1 MLRDSISETNN
12 LEPNMPTEFRN
23 EPFTDFSKPENAEA
37 MRKAIEKVKSELGR
51 EYPLVI
57 GGERITT
64 EGKFDSINPANRTQV
79 VGRFQKATKD
89 LANRA
94 VESAHQAFQTWKNTS
109 AEERADLLFRVAAI
123 VRERKHE
130 FSAWMIHEVGKSWPE
145 ADGDTAEA
153 IDFCEYYAREMLR
166 YAGPQPLTHIPG
178 EENRLEY
185 IPLGVGTVIPPWNF
199 PLAIMAGMTA
209 ASVVTGNT
217 VVLKPS
223 SDAPTIAYKFFE
235 ALEEA
240 GLLPG
245 VVNFMTGSGAE
256 VGDIIVD
263 HPKTRYVAFTG
274 SKEVGLR
281 INERAAKVHDGQIW
295 IKRVV
300 AEMGGKDAIIVADDA
315 NLDEAA
321 TGVVQSAFGFQG
333 QKCSACSRAIIDAK
347 VYDSMLEKIVERT
360 AKIKVG
366 DPTDSSTYMGAV
378 INQKA
383 FKSINEYVEKGKAE
397 GGRVIAGGGSDG
409 EQGFFIEPTVIA
421 DVKAGATIE
430 QEEIFGPVL
439 AVIKANDFDDALKI
453 ANDTQFGLTGAVYSS
468 DEAKLDRARKEFH
481 VGNLYLNRKC
491 TGALVGV
498 HPFGG
503 FNMSG
508 TDSKAGGRD
517 YLLLFMQAKVAAEKV
532 GATTQRA
539 ERGTAV

>member
-1 MLRDSISETNN
+1 
-12 LEPNMPTEFRN
+12 MPTEFRN
-23 EPFTDFSKPENAEA
+23 EPFTDFSKEENAQA
-37 MRKAIEKVKSELGR
+37 MRAALEKVRGELGR

-57 GGERITT
+57 GGERIET
-64 EGKFDSINPANRTQV
+64 EAKLDSINPANRTQV
-79 VGRFQKATKD
+79 VGRFQKATKE
-89 LANRA
+89 LANKA
-94 VESAHQAFQTWKNTS
+94 VETANETFQSWKKTS
-109 AEERADLLFRVAAI
+109 PEERADYLFRIAAI
-123 VRERKHE
+123 LRERKHE
-130 FSAWMIHEVGKSWPE
+130 FSAWMIHEVAKTWPE

-153 IDFCEYYAREMLR
+153 IDFLEFYGREMLR
-166 YAGPQPLTHIPG
+166 YAGDHPLVKLEG
-178 EENRLEY
+178 EDNKLEY
-185 IPLGVGTVIPPWNF
+185 IPLGVVAVIPPWNF

-209 ASVVTGNT
+209 AAFVTGNT

-240 GLLPG
+240 GLPPG

-256 VGDIIVD
+256 VGDVVVD
-263 HPKTRYVAFTG
+263 HPKTRFIAFTG
-274 SKEVGLR
+274 SREIGLR

-315 NLDEAA
+315 NLDDAA
-321 TGVVQSAFGFQG
+321 TGIVQSAFGFQG
-333 QKCSACSRAIIDAK
+333 QKCSACSRAIVDAS
-347 VYDSMLEKIVERT
+347 VYDEILEKVAERT
-360 AKIKVG
+360 AKIKTG
-366 DPTDSSTYMGAV
+366 DPNDPTTAMSAV
-378 INQKA
+378 INEKA
-383 FKSINEYVEKGKAE
+383 FKTINEYIEKGKSE

-409 EQGFFIEPTVIA
+409 EQGYFIEPTVIA
-421 DVKAGATIE
+421 DVKAGSTIE

-439 AVIKANDFDDALKI
+439 AVIKAEGYDDALNI
-453 ANDTQFGLTGAVYSS
+453 ANDTQYGLTGAVYSA
-468 DEAKLDRARKEFH
+468 DEAKLERARREFH

-517 YLLLFMQAKVAAEKV
+517 YLLLFMQAKISAEKV
-532 GATTQRA
+532 GATVSKRA
-539 ERGTAV
+539 EAGTAV

>member
-1 MLRDSISETNN
+1 MKK
-12 LEPNMPTEFRN
+12 MPTEFRN
-23 EPFTDFSKPENAEA
+23 EPFTDFTKEENAQA
-37 MRKAIEKVKSELGR
+37 MRDAIEKVKEQLGR

-57 GGERITT
+57 GGERIAT
-64 EGKFDSINPANRTQV
+64 GNMLDSYNPANRTQLI
-79 VGRFQKATKD
+79 GRFNKATKE
-89 LANRA
+89 L
-94 VESAHQAFQTWKNTS
+94 AHQAVEKAAEAFRTWKNTH
-109 AEERADLLFRVAAI
+109 AEDRAALLFRVAEI
-123 VRERKHE
+123 MRERKHE
-130 FSAWMIHEVGKSWPE
+130 LSAWMIHEVAKTWSE

-153 IDFCEYYAREMLR
+153 IDFCEFYGREMLR
-166 YAGPQPLTHIPG
+166 YASEQPLVHVPG
-178 EENRLEY
+178 EENKLDY
-185 IPLGVGTVIPPWNF
+185 VPLGVGAVIPPWNF
-199 PLAIMAGMTA
+199 PLAIMAGMTV

-223 SDAPTIAYKFFE
+223 SDAPAIAFKFFE
-235 ALEEA
+235 ILEEA
-240 GLLPG
+240 GLAPG

-256 VGDIIVD
+256 VGDVIVD

-281 INERAAKVHDGQIW
+281 INERAAKVNEGQIW

-315 NLDEAA
+315 DLDEAA

-333 QKCSACSRAIIDAK
+333 QKCSACSRAIIDAR
-347 VYDSMLEKIVERT
+347 VYDTMLDKIVERT
-360 AKIKVG
+360 AKIKLA
-366 DPTDSSTYMGAV
+366 DPADPATNMSAV
-378 INQKA
+378 INEKA
-383 FKSINEYVEKGKAE
+383 FKTINSYIEKGKSE
-397 GGRVIAGGGSDG
+397 GGRVVIGGGSDG
-409 EQGFFIEPTVIA
+409 EQGFFIEATVIA
-421 DVKAGATIE
+421 DVKPGATIE

-439 AVIKANDFDDALKI
+439 AVIKAENYDDALTI

-468 DEAKLDRARKEFH
+468 DEGKLHRARREFH

-517 YLLLFMQAKVAAEKV
+517 YLLLFLQAKVSAEKV
-532 GATTQRA
+532 ATN
-539 ERGTAV
+539 

>member
-1 MLRDSISETNN
+1 
-12 LEPNMPTEFRN
+12 MPTEFRN
-23 EPFTDFSKPENAEA
+23 EPLTDFITADNINAMLA
-37 MRKAIEKVKSELGR
+37 AVEKVNSQLGR

-64 EGKFDSINPANRTQV
+64 DSKIDSINPANRTQI
-79 VGRFQKATKD
+79 VGRFNKATKE
-89 LANRA
+89 LASRA
-94 VESAHQAFQTWKNTS
+94 VETASKTFETWKNVP
-109 AEERADLLFRVAAI
+109 AEDRAQLLFRGTELMRA
-123 VRERKHE
+123 RKHE
-130 FSAWMIHEVGKSWPE
+130 MSAWMIYEVAKSWPE

-153 IDFCEYYAREMLR
+153 IDFLEFYGREMLR
-166 YAGPQPLTHIPG
+166 YGAPQPLTKMAG
-178 EENRLEY
+178 EDNHLEY
-185 IPLGVGTVIPPWNF
+185 IPLGVGAVIPPWNF

-209 ASVVTGNT
+209 AAIVTGNT

-235 ALEEA
+235 LLEEA
-240 GLLPG
+240 GMPPG

-256 VGDIIVD
+256 VGDVIVD
-263 HPKTRYVAFTG
+263 HPKTRFIAFTG
-274 SKEVGLR
+274 SKEIGLR
-281 INERAAKVHDGQIW
+281 INERGAKVHDGQLW

-315 NLDEAA
+315 DLEEAA

-333 QKCSACSRAIIDAK
+333 QKCSACSRAIIDAR
-347 VYDSMLEKIVERT
+347 VYDPMIEKISERT
-360 AKIKVG
+360 AKIKLG
-366 DPTDSSTYMGAV
+366 DPRDNGNTMSAV
-378 INQKA
+378 VNEKA
-383 FKSINEYVEKGKAE
+383 FQTINGYIEKGKAE

-421 DVKAGATIE
+421 DVKAGSTIE

-439 AVIKANDFDDALKI
+439 AVIKANDYDDALRI
-453 ANDTQFGLTGAVYSS
+453 ANDTQFGLTGAVYST
-468 DEAKLDRARKEFH
+468 DEAKLDRARNEFH

-508 TDSKAGGRD
+508 TDSKAGGRE
-517 YLLLFMQAKVAAEKV
+517 YLLLFMQAKVSSEKV
-532 GATTQRA
+532 GATRKRA
-539 ERGTAV
+539 EAGTGI

>member
-1 MLRDSISETNN
+1 
-12 LEPNMPTEFRN
+12 MPTEFRN
-23 EPFTDFSKPENAEA
+23 EPFTDFSKGENAQA
-37 MRKAIEKVKSELGR
+37 MRAAIAKVQGELGR

-57 GGERITT
+57 GGERIKTDKKL
-64 EGKFDSINPANRTQV
+64 ESFNPADRTQV
-79 VGRFQKATKD
+79 VGRFQKATKE

-94 VESAHQAFQTWKNTS
+94 VEAANKTFQTWKNTS
-109 AEERADLLFRVAAI
+109 PTDRADLLFRLAALL
-123 VRERKHE
+123 RERKHE
-130 FSAWMIHEVGKSWPE
+130 LSAWMIHEVAKSWAE

-153 IDFCEYYAREMLR
+153 IDFCEFYGREMLR
-166 YAGPQPLTHIPG
+166 FANPPTLTKVPG

-185 IPLGVGTVIPPWNF
+185 IPLGVGAVIPPWNF
-199 PLAIMAGMTA
+199 PLAIMAGMTM

-235 ALEEA
+235 MLEEV
-240 GLLPG
+240 GLPPG

-256 VGDIIVD
+256 VGDVVVD
-263 HPKTRYVAFTG
+263 HPKTRYIAFTG
-274 SKEVGLR
+274 SKEIGLR
-281 INERAAKVHDGQIW
+281 INERAAKVTEGQIW

-300 AEMGGKDAIIVADDA
+300 AEMGGKDATIVADDA
-315 NLDEAA
+315 NLDDAA
-321 TGVVQSAFGFQG
+321 NGVVQAAFGFQG

-347 VYDSMLEKIVERT
+347 VYEPMLERI
-360 AKIKVG
+360 AKLTQQIKVG
-366 DPTDSSTYMGAV
+366 DPRDPQTNMSAV
-378 INQKA
+378 INEKA
-383 FKSINEYVEKGKAE
+383 FQTINAYIEKGQAE
-397 GGRVIAGGGSDG
+397 GGRLISGGGSDG

-421 DVKAGATIE
+421 DVKPLATIE

-453 ANDTQFGLTGAVYSS
+453 ANDTEFGLTGAVYSA
-468 DEAKLDRARKEFH
+468 DEGRLERARREFH

-508 TDSKAGGRD
+508 TDSKAGSHD
-517 YLLLFMQAKVAAEKV
+517 YLALFLQAKVWAERT
-532 GATTQRA
+532 GATVNKKAEVGRA
-539 ERGTAV
+539 V

>member
-1 MLRDSISETNN
+1 
-12 LEPNMPTEFRN
+12 MPTEFRN
-23 EPFTDFSKPENAEA
+23 EPFTDFSKEENAEA
-37 MRKAIEKVKSELGR
+37 MRAAISKVAAELGN

-57 GGERITT
+57 GGERIKTGDT
-64 EGKFDSINPANRTQV
+64 LESINPANRTQV
-79 VGRFQKATKD
+79 VGKFHKATKE

-94 VESAHQAFQTWKNTS
+94 VEAAFAAFQTWRNVP
-109 AEERADLLFRVAAI
+109 ADERAQLVFRVAEML
-123 VRERKHE
+123 RSRKHE
-130 FSAWMIHEVGKSWPE
+130 FSAVMIHEVAKSWPE

-153 IDFCEYYAREMLR
+153 IDFLEFYAREMLR
-166 YAGPQPLTHIPG
+166 YADKQPLTPLPG
-178 EENRLEY
+178 EDNKLEY
-185 IPLGVGTVIPPWNF
+185 IPLGVGAVIPPWNF

-209 ASVVTGNT
+209 AAIVTGNT

-235 ALEEA
+235 LLEEA
-240 GLLPG
+240 GLPAG

-256 VGDIIVD
+256 VGDVVVD
-263 HPKTRYVAFTG
+263 HPRTRFVAFTG
-274 SKEVGLR
+274 SKEIGLR
-281 INERAAKVHDGQIW
+281 INERAAKVNPGQLW

-300 AEMGGKDAIIVADDA
+300 AEMGGKDAIVVADDA
-315 NLDEAA
+315 DLDEAA

-333 QKCSACSRAIIDAK
+333 QKCSACSRAIIDAR
-347 VYDSMLEKIVERT
+347 VYDSMIEKIAERT

-366 DPTDSSTYMGAV
+366 NPTDNGTMMSAV
-378 INQKA
+378 INEKA
-383 FKSINEYVEKGKAE
+383 FKTINSYVEKGKAE
-397 GGRVIAGGGSDG
+397 GGRVVAGGGSDG

-439 AVIKANDFDDALKI
+439 AVIKANDYDDALRI
-453 ANDTQFGLTGAVYSS
+453 ANDTEFGLTGAVYSK
-468 DEAKLDRARKEFH
+468 DEAKLERARQEFH

-517 YLLLFMQAKVAAEKV
+517 YLMLFMQAKLSSERV
-532 GATTQRA
+532 GMTRKRA
-539 ERGTAV
+539 EAGTAI

>member
-1 MLRDSISETNN
+1 
-12 LEPNMPTEFRN
+12 MPTEFRN
-23 EPFTDFSKPENAEA
+23 EPFTDFSKDENAQA
-37 MRKAIEKVKSELGR
+37 MRRAIDKVKSELGR

-64 EGKFDSINPANRTQV
+64 AGKLDSINPANRTQL
-79 VGRFQKATKD
+79 VGRFNKATKE
-89 LANRA
+89 LAARA
-94 VESAHQAFQTWKNTS
+94 VETAYETFKTWKNIS
-109 AEERADLLFRVAAI
+109 AQERSDLLIRVASI
-123 VRERKHE
+123 LRERKHE
-130 FSAWMIHEVGKSWPE
+130 MSAWMIYEVAKTWPE

-153 IDFCEYYAREMLR
+153 IDFCEFYAREMLR
-166 YAGPQPLTHIPG
+166 YAGDQPLVQIPG
-178 EENRLEY
+178 EENHLDY
-185 IPLGVGTVIPPWNF
+185 VPLGVGAVIPPWNF
-199 PLAIMAGMTA
+199 PLAIMAGMTVA
-209 ASVVTGNT
+209 AVVTGNT

-235 ALEEA
+235 ILEEA
-240 GLLPG
+240 GMPAG

-256 VGDIIVD
+256 VGDVVVD
-263 HPKTRYVAFTG
+263 HPKTRFVAFTG
-274 SKEVGLR
+274 SKEIGLR
-281 INERAAKVHDGQIW
+281 VNERAAKVHEGQIW

-315 NLDEAA
+315 NLDDAA

-347 VYDSMLEKIVERT
+347 VYDEMLDKIVERT
-360 AKIKVG
+360 AKIKLA
-366 DPTDSSTYMGAV
+366 DPSDLSSTMSAV
-378 INQKA
+378 INEKA
-383 FKSINEYVEKGKAE
+383 FKTINSYIEKGKAE
-397 GGRVIAGGGSDG
+397 GGRLLTGGGSDG

-421 DVKAGATIE
+421 DVKPGDTIE

-439 AVIKANDFDDALKI
+439 AVIKANNYDHALEI
-453 ANDTQFGLTGAVYSS
+453 ANDTQFGLTGSVYSA
-468 DEAKLDRARKEFH
+468 DETKLQRARKEFQ

-517 YLLLFMQAKVAAEKV
+517 YLLLFLQAKVAAEKV
-532 GATTQRA
+532 GATTTRRA
-539 ERGTAV
+539 EAGTAV